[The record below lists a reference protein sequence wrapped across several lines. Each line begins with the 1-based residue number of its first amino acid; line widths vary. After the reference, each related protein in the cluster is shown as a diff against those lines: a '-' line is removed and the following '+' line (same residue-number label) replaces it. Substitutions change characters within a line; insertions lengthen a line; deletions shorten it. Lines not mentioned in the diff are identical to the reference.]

1 MNSISGQPPLAIA
14 GYDRILVRGLRLW
27 AHVGVLEIERAH
39 GQWFELDFSMAI
51 ALKPAGSSDGLAD
64 TLDYSLLIKALQ
76 RQARTIR
83 CFTIEHYS
91 EEILDLAEQT
101 YGPVPIWLQLVKCAA
116 PVPSFCGQVAV
127 QRSRHWPSQSLY
139 EPKTL

>member
-1 MNSISGQPPLAIA
+1 
-14 GYDRILVRGLRLW
+14 LVRGLRLW
-27 AHVGVLEIERAH
+27 AHVGVLEIERAQ
-39 GQWFELDFSMAI
+39 GQWFELDFSLAI
-51 ALKPAGSSDGLAD
+51 SLEPAGNSDGLAD

-91 EEILDLAEQT
+91 EQILNLAEQI

-116 PVPSFCGQVAV
+116 PVPGFVGQVAV
-127 QRSRHWPSQSLY
+127 QRSRHWPS
-139 EPKTL
+139 

>member
-1 MNSISGQPPLAIA
+1 MNAPSGPPPLVGA
-14 GYDRILVRGLRLW
+14 GHKAGCEAGCDRILVRGLRLW
-27 AHVGVLEIERAH
+27 AHVGVLEIERAQ
-39 GQWFELDFSMAI
+39 GQWFELDFSLAMS
-51 ALKPAGSSDGLAD
+51 LKPAGCSDGLAD

-91 EEILDLAEQT
+91 EQILNLAEQI

-116 PVPSFCGQVAV
+116 PVPGFVGQVAV
-127 QRSRHWPSQSLY
+127 QRSRHWPS
-139 EPKTL
+139 

>member
-1 MNSISGQPPLAIA
+1 
-14 GYDRILVRGLRLW
+14 LVRGLRLW
-27 AHVGVLEIERAH
+27 AHVGVLQIERAQ
-39 GQWFELDFSMAI
+39 GQWFELDFSLAI
-51 ALKPAGSSDGLAD
+51 PLEPAGNSDGLAD

-91 EEILDLAEQT
+91 EQILNLAEQT

-116 PVPSFCGQVAV
+116 PVPGFVGQVAV
-127 QRSRHWPSQSLY
+127 QRSRHWP
-139 EPKTL
+139 T

>member
-1 MNSISGQPPLAIA
+1 MNSIAGLPPLAIA
-14 GYDRILVRGLRLW
+14 GSDRILVRGLRLW
-27 AHVGVLEIERAH
+27 AHVGVLEIERNH
-39 GQWFELDFSMAI
+39 GQWFELDLSLAMA
-51 ALKPAGSSDGLAD
+51 LTPAGCSDGLAD

-91 EEILDLAEQT
+91 EEILDIAEQT

-116 PVPSFCGQVAV
+116 PVSGFCGQVAV
-127 QRSRHWPSQSLY
+127 QRSRHWPSQRLS

>member
-1 MNSISGQPPLAIA
+1 MVSYEA
-14 GYDRILVRGLRLW
+14 GHKAGCDRILVRGLRLW
-27 AHVGVLEIERAH
+27 AHVGVLEIERAQ
-39 GQWFELDFSMAI
+39 GQWFELDFNLAMS
-51 ALKPAGSSDGLAD
+51 LKPAGNSDGLAD

-91 EEILDLAEQT
+91 EQILNLAEQI

-116 PVPSFCGQVAV
+116 PVPGFVGQVAV
-127 QRSRHWPSQSLY
+127 QRSRHWP
-139 EPKTL
+139 T